1 MKLHVLAPAAALA
14 LAAASPSAAYAQA
27 EPGDMVRVW
36 AGQGRQEGIVV
47 ATAADS
53 LRLAVFR
60 SDTVVLAWTDVRR
73 IDVSTGRET
82 PRKSTLHGMIRGIE
96 YGAPIGAA
104 TGLAYGGTFC
114 HIESGSI
121 PAQGTSGTRDRRGCG
136 AFGYV
141 VGTVVGAVGGGAV
154 GGGLGALYGAWK
166 PRPHWRRARPRPAVA
181 MGAAPGGVALA
192 VDLRF

>member
-1 MKLHVLAPAAALA
+1 MRLHVLAPAAALA
-14 LAAASPSAAYAQA
+14 LAAAAPSAARAQA

-60 SDTVVLAWTDVRR
+60 SDTVALAWTDVRR
-73 IDVSTGRET
+73 IDVSAGRQT
-82 PRKSTLHGMIRGIE
+82 PRESMLRGMVRGIE
-96 YGAPIGAA
+96 YGAPIGAV
-104 TGLAYGGTFC
+104 TGLAYGGSFC
-114 HIESGSI
+114 HIESSSL
-121 PAQGTSGTRDRRGCG
+121 PDQGTSRGTTRRGCG
-136 AFGYV
+136 AMGYV
-141 VGTVVGAVGGGAV
+141 IGTVVGAIGGGTL
-154 GGGLGALYGAWK
+154 GGGLGAVYGAWN